1 MNDGPQPRRPRA
13 MKWRAVFWRAPGA
26 QVGLLLAM
34 LVGTAAVCG
43 GCAGTAARVCAP
55 APDVLFAA
63 IDDSLVIDPFLRL
76 DPATQ
81 SARRERADEAA
92 RAAAREA
99 SAVDRLRLLAE
110 AALAAPDDPDHWLA
124 LAAARRAA
132 GDRLHTAS
140 ALEGAAAAVR
150 RLNDPGAP
158 LAARGAAYRR
168 EAALATALARA
179 WHHYDR
185 ADWDEADTWALLAL
199 QLEPSGPAGLKVRGL
214 IQARMGQ
221 TSRVMQISEELQ
233 RQDLFNTYGRWIE
246 AANDE
251 TQDRL
256 RGAMNY
262 YLAQRPSPEHAL
274 ECYRDMGELAE
285 RVAEWTLASH
295 WYAQSAAAG
304 ALADDPCCRRLL
316 LPRLEP
322 GDDGQPP
329 RETPVWLGLD
339 HLYVTGSLS
348 AYTRY
353 AWEQFSAAVPGPER
367 DLWAGLAVEAAGI
380 RQRRLPGDPWSLRV
394 RGLVFAASGRDDQAR
409 EDLRAASDAF
419 AKAGLPA
426 DARTEAELGRLLL
439 ERQDLPA
446 AGLRLARAVE
456 LDPNAAAPW
465 CHLGAVLA
473 RKGDESG
480 ALAAFTRAIE
490 LDPGDP
496 TAWYNR
502 GLLHMQA
509 HRLEDAEQDLG
520 HAATLAPD
528 NAGIARLLQEVR
540 VTKGRVRGGAPKR

>member
-1 MNDGPQPRRPRA
+1 MGKGPQPRRRSAMSRRA
-13 MKWRAVFWRAPGA
+13 TGA
-26 QVGLLLAM
+26 KACLLVVSLIGM
-34 LVGTAAVCG
+34 AAVGG
-43 GCAGTAARVCAP
+43 GCAGTAARVCGDAS
-55 APDVLFAA
+55 DVLHAA
-63 IDDSLVIDPFLRL
+63 IDDSLVIDPFLRQ

-81 SARRERADEAA
+81 AARRARADDAS
-92 RAAAREA
+92 RAAARA
-99 SAVDRLRLLAE
+99 HGIVDRLRLLTE

-124 LAAARRAA
+124 LAAARRSA

-158 LAARGAAYRR
+158 LAARGPAYRR

-179 WHHYDR
+179 WYHYDR
-185 ADWDEADTWALLAL
+185 ADWTEADTWAQLAL
-199 QLEPSGPAGLKVRGL
+199 QLEPSGPDGLKVWGL

-221 TSRVMQISEELQ
+221 TSRVVQIGEELA
-233 RQDLFNTYGRWIE
+233 RQDLFNRYGRWID

-256 RGAMNY
+256 RGALNF
-262 YLAQRPSPEHAL
+262 YLSQRPAPEHAL
-274 ECYRDMGELAE
+274 ECWRDMGALAE
-285 RVAEWTLASH
+285 RLGEWTLASQ

-304 ALADDPCCRRLL
+304 MLSRDPCCRRLD
-316 LPRLEP
+316 LPCLEP
-322 GDDGQPP
+322 GEGGRPAH
-329 RETPVWLGLD
+329 EAPVWIGLD

-348 AYTRY
+348 AYTRH
-353 AWEQFSAAVPGPER
+353 AWEMFTAAPPGPER
-367 DLWAGLAVEAAGI
+367 DLWAGLAVEAAGV

-394 RGLVFAASGRDDQAR
+394 RGLVFAASGREDQAR
-409 EDLRAASDAF
+409 DDLRAASDAF

-465 CHLGAVLA
+465 CHLGAVRA
-473 RKGDESG
+473 RAGDEAG
-480 ALAAFTRAIE
+480 ALAAFTRAVE
-490 LDPGDP
+490 LEPTDP

-509 HRLEDAEQDLG
+509 RRLDEAEKDLG
-520 HAATLAPD
+520 RAAALAPD
-528 NAGIARLLQEVR
+528 NADIARLLQQIR
-540 VTKGRVRGGAPKR
+540 GAKARVRDDAPKR